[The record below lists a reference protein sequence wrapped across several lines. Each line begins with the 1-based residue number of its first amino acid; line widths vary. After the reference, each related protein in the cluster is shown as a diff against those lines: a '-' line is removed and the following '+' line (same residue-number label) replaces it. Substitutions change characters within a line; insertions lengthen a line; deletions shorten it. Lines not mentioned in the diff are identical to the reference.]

1 MTGSMCNHFVRM
13 CKLMYEALTRMLI
26 TEMERYIESIEDVY
40 RMLSSDWNN
49 ESCYHEFV
57 NSDGM
62 KKHVMAFYDYKSR
75 LSQQSSLAAFWISY
89 LDIVTVLLNFIYSFR
104 AGKWHLYLESVRS
117 IMPWVF
123 AYDR

>member
-62 KKHVMAFYDYKSR
+62 KSMSWLFMIT
-75 LSQQSSLAAFWISY
+75 SQDF
-89 LDIVTVLLNFIYSFR
+89 LNKVHWQHS
-104 AGKWHLYLESVRS
+104 G
-117 IMPWVF
+117 
-123 AYDR
+123 